1 MRPLVGVWQIRGIP
15 ENTRRYRV
23 GMRRWVRG
31 RKIMGDSHIEKR
43 GTAWG
48 AGGMV
53 GVVELE

>member
-1 MRPLVGVWQIRGIP
+1 MGVWQIRGIP